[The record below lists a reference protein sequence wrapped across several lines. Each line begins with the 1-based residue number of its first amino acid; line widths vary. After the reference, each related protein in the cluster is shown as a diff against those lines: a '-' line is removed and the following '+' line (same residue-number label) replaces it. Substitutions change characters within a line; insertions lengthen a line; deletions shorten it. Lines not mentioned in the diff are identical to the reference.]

1 VKHAARLAS
10 RARIAYAEGVLD
22 GLSGFDCGVVL
33 IDHLGRVLRMN
44 SRAETYLGYHLHV
57 VASRLRASHRESNR
71 LLQDLI
77 VGLTRSVL
85 VDRSPEATSV
95 LLPRENNLP
104 LIVSTYPVVRQAS
117 DVFQGAC
124 GFLIISDMTQERP
137 LALPLLQRMFQLT
150 PAELRVA
157 EGLAYG
163 LDTQQIATQHG
174 IGAQT
179 VRFHLKSIF
188 AKTGTCHQA
197 QLVALLARFD
207 SQPR

>member
-1 VKHAARLAS
+1 MSSH
-10 RARIAYAEGVLD
+10 RACA
-22 GLSGFDCGVVL
+22 
-33 IDHLGRVLRMN
+33 
-44 SRAETYLGYHLHV
+44 
-57 VASRLRASHRESNR
+57 HRESNR

-77 VGLTRSVL
+77 VGLTRSV
-85 VDRSPEATSV
+85 VADRSPEATSV
-95 LLPRENNLP
+95 LLPRENSLP

-124 GFLIISDMTQERP
+124 GFLIISDMTRERP

-157 EGLAYG
+157 EGLAHG
-163 LDTQQIATQHG
+163 LDTQQIARQYG

-188 AKTGTCHQA
+188 AKTGTRHQA
-197 QLVALLARFD
+197 QLVALLARFV